1 MRTVSFVTGA
11 AWTDIY
17 GSKPKNGGGKR
28 LAKEPFFYLGA
39 MAPNGEKNLGASLDD
54 DHARIRGVLSHAFSD
69 KALHSQEHV
78 LRGHVT
84 HMVHR
89 IQQLGG
95 APTDAVRW
103 LQHCTYDIITD
114 LSLGTSAGA
123 LDYDTWNPSA
133 HLVFESVKEGIAA
146 IEVLRFL
153 PLRSLLVRL
162 LMQVFGT
169 SRRLA
174 FDTAVEKAGMRMATG
189 NYERS
194 DFMSYIL
201 RANET
206 SKELTSAEM
215 TANVALLIDVGSETT
230 ASMLS
235 GFLFYV
241 ARDPAILDRLTREIR
256 DEFDTAE
263 QINLKGLT
271 ALPYLHAALQEALR
285 LYPPVAGATPRVT
298 PQSGAL
304 SIFKLPDI
312 APAQRLANIRTVD
325 GHFVPGNMTVAIN
338 QYAAYRV
345 DANFAD
351 PLHFNPARWLGKEH
365 FSRDRRD
372 VFQPFSLGPRDCLG
386 RK

>member
-1 MRTVSFVTGA
+1 MSFVTGA

-78 LRGHVT
+78 LRDHVT

-89 IQQLGG
+89 IRQLGG

-123 LDYDTWNPSA
+123 LDCDTWNPSA

-241 ARDPAILDRLTREIR
+241 ARDPAILDRLTTELR

-263 QINLKGLT
+263 QINLKRLT
-271 ALPYLHAALQEALR
+271 ALPYLHAVLQEALR

-304 SIFKLPDI
+304 SIFKPIPDV
-312 APAQRLANIRTVD
+312 APAQRFANIPTVD

-345 DANFAD
+345 GTNFTD

-365 FSRDRRD
+365 FSHDRRD